1 MFGQSFG
8 ACIVV
13 DFAMRF
19 DIPIAGLILSS
30 TMLKVHS
37 IENTS
42 YGRFKI
48 MGIKFFGEFFKD
60 FVVNNLDNPTSL
72 TKNCY
77 NIKKHLDDRIN
88 VPFFGIRFLRELLFC
103 SESVYKNASRYE
115 PLNTQDC
122 CACMHAAW
130 TQGRY
135 CLALGRQIAL

>member
-8 ACIVV
+8 AMIVM

-37 IENTS
+37 IESSS

-60 FVVNNLDNPTSL
+60 FVVNNLENPTAL

-77 NIKKHLDDRIN
+77 NIKKHLDDRISI
-88 VPFFGIRFLRELLFC
+88 PFFGIRFLRELLFC
-103 SESVYKNASRYE
+103 SESVTKNASRY
-115 PLNTQDC
+115 
-122 CACMHAAW
+122 
-130 TQGRY
+130 
-135 CLALGRQIAL
+135 